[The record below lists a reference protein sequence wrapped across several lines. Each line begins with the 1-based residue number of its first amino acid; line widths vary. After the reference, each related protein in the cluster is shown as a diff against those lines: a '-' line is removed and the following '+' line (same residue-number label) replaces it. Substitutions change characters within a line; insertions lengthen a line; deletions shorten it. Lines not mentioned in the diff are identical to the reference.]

1 MYLRFVIKQDW
12 KEWGFWSIKQ
22 TAQPSWWGGGS
33 PDNSGMHI
41 PYMWMKITGC
51 FEGARE
57 NAKWSQTSLIFLP
70 GTENAS
76 LECFPFPSKLYLLLN
91 EHYNCFKRN
100 DYRDESSTI
109 QSLWDPS
116 CLHPM
121 SLSIP
126 YLRCALICISNLQ
139 AQTVTSRGLGG
150 TSQWVVAS
158 GKCQLSNIPEAA
170 QAGEPETCALVP
182 PTVKQLS
189 WRKLGRCE
197 ETQLRNIPESGI
209 KWKKRGN
216 TLPERLKL

>member
-1 MYLRFVIKQDW
+1 MGKRKRKEKEQTHHFLSSRFLCIFVKEKPYQQMYLRFVIKQDW

-126 YLRCALICISNLQ
+126 YLRCALI
-139 AQTVTSRGLGG
+139 
-150 TSQWVVAS
+150 WY
-158 GKCQLSNIPEAA
+158 
-170 QAGEPETCALVP
+170 
-182 PTVKQLS
+182 S
-189 WRKLGRCE
+189 W
-197 ETQLRNIPESGI
+197 NHSVDDIF
-209 KWKKRGN
+209 N
-216 TLPERLKL
+216 TIL